1 MRVLVTGHRGSIGTV
16 PCDVVARAG
25 HDVLGVD
32 VGWFA
37 DSVFGPRLG
46 TRDAEGAP
54 R

>member
-1 MRVLVTGHRGSIGTV
+1 MRVLVTGHQGSIGTV
-16 PCDVVARAG
+16 LCDVVARAG

-37 DSVFGPRLG
+37 DSVSSARLG